1 MNVRHLQ
8 DRGDA
13 STMHLPTHATSQQAP
28 ASLGPYLTTSDPSPT
43 STEQEHPNPLSIFNP
58 SMTGA
63 ADVQKSRRIVWQ
75 TPNVVM
81 DDIPTTLITVT
92 TTAHATRWVTLPTKS
107 AATVTNGLLASAT
120 GTQHAA
126 VTSSAELADVG
137 EGVPDLPPLLI
148 IFLLCW
154 VVIAWAVALV
164 LYLATFPEKV
174 AWLDRILRTWRAGGH
189 NDR

>member
-1 MNVRHLQ
+1 
-8 DRGDA
+8 
-13 STMHLPTHATSQQAP
+13 MHLPTHATSQQAP
-28 ASLGPYLTTSDPSPT
+28 TSLSPCPTTSDPSPT
-43 STEQEHPNPLSIFNP
+43 STEQEHPNPLSLFTP
-58 SMTGA
+58 KTTSA
-63 ADVQKSRRIVWQ
+63 ADAPKSRRIVWR

-81 DDIPTTLITVT
+81 DDIPTTLVTVT
-92 TTAHATRWVTLPTKS
+92 TTAHATRWVTLPANS

-126 VTSSAELADVG
+126 VTSGAKLADVG
-137 EGVPDLPPLLI
+137 EGIPDWPPLLI

-154 VVIAWAVALV
+154 VTVAWAFALV

-189 NDR
+189 NNR